1 MPKAQEAVIDQALQ
15 PFLPERAVDVG
26 HLFREVVVE
35 QHAPDGRVDRAIDL
49 GDRGLDHVLRVALGV
64 EIDQTALVAQADL
77 GLRRDLFGVER
88 EHHLF
93 RRGEGAAFAL
103 RALQRAGHV
112 VTAEHD
118 VLRRHGDG
126 LAGSRREDVVRREH
140 QDLRLDLRF
149 GRERDVDRHLVAV
162 EVGVERRADERV
174 NLDRLAFDQHRL
186 EGLDAQA
193 VERRRAVEQDRV
205 ILNHLL
211 EDVPDHV
218 VVALDHLLGLFDR
231 RGVAFSFE
239 PVVDERLEQLQGHLL
254 RQAALV
260 QLQLGADDDHRASR
274 IIDALAEQ
282 VLAEAPLLAFE
293 RVGERFER
301 AVVDAA
307 QHAPPAAVVEQRVHG
322 LLEHSLLVADDDFR
336 RLQLDQLRKPVIAV
350 DDAAVEVVQIRSGE
364 PSAVER
370 DERAQFGRD
379 DRDHV
384 QDHPFRLVARLAE
397 RVDDFEPLREFELL
411 LLARLVFHLVSQLF
425 GQVLDVDLLE
435 QGLDGLRPH
444 LANLV
449 GELAGELLLELPVA
463 LVGDHLAL
471 FEREAQ
477 AVDIFLV
484 RDDDV
489 VLEVENL
496 LELAQGDVEQVS
508 DAAGQSFEEP
518 DVRTWAGQFYVAEPL
533 AADFRLCDLDAAF
546 VADHAAM
553 LHALVFSAQ
562 ALPIRHRAEDARAE
576 QAVALR
582 LECAVVDSFRFRDVA
597 VRPRTNLFRRSE
609 ADANR
614 FEIRRK
620 RLLSCISNHFPY
632 SLLEKSLG
640 TSGNRTRRTRR
651 AYRPCW

>member
-1 MPKAQEAVIDQALQ
+1 MPQPQKAVIDQALQ
-15 PFLPERAVDVG
+15 PFLPERAVDVR
-26 HLFREVVVE
+26 HLFREMVVE
-35 QHAPDGRVDRAIDL
+35 QHAPDGRVDGAIDFT
-49 GDRGLDHVLRVALGV
+49 DRGLDHVLCIALGV

-112 VTAEHD
+112 VTTEHD

-126 LAGSRREDVVRREH
+126 LPRGRREDVVRREH

-162 EVGVERRADERV
+162 EIGVEGRADERV

-205 ILNHLL
+205 ILDHFL
-211 EDVPDHV
+211 EDVPDHI
-218 VVALDHLLGLFDR
+218 VVALYHLFGLLDR
-231 RGVAFSFE
+231 RGVPFGFE
-239 PVVDERLEQLQGHLL
+239 PVVDERLEQLQRHLL

-260 QLQLGADDDHRASR
+260 QLQLRADDDHRTAR
-274 IIDALAEQ
+274 IIDALTEQ
-282 VLAEAPLLAFE
+282 VLSEAPLLAFE
-293 RVGERFER
+293 RVRERFER
-301 AVVDAA
+301 TVVDAA
-307 QHAPPAAVVEQRVHG
+307 QHTPTAAVVEQRVHG
-322 LLEHSLLVADDDFR
+322 LLEHSLLVSDDDFG
-336 RLQLDQLRKPVIAV
+336 RLQLDQLREPVVAV

-364 PSAVER
+364 ASAVER
-370 DERAQFGRD
+370 DERAQLGRD

-411 LLARLVFHLVSQLF
+411 LLARLVLHLVPELF
-425 GQVLDVDLLE
+425 GQVFDVDLLE

-444 LANLV
+444 LADLV
-449 GELAGELLLELPVA
+449 GEFPGEFLLELPVA

-471 FEREAQ
+471 FERKAQ
-477 AVDIFLV
+477 TVDILLV

-496 LELAQGDVEQVS
+496 LKFAQGDVEQVS
-508 DAAGQSFEEP
+508 DAAGQPFEEP
-518 DVRTWAGQFYVAEPL
+518 DVRAGAGQFDVAQPL

-546 VADHAAM
+546 VADHAAV
-553 LHALVFSAQ
+553 LHAFVFSAQ
-562 ALPIRHRAEDARAE
+562 ALPVGYRAEDARAE
-576 QAVALR
+576 QAVALGF
-582 LECAVVDSFRFRDVA
+582 ECAVVDRFRFRDVS
-597 VRPRTNLFRRSE
+597 VRPRTNL
-609 ADANR
+609 
-614 FEIRRK
+614 
-620 RLLSCISNHFPY
+620 
-632 SLLEKSLG
+632 LG
-640 TSGNRTRRTRR
+640 
-651 AYRPCW
+651 